1 MDRHS
6 LTNHIAHLDDMHS
19 KLERELSGLEKQ
31 HQGETADAQILKKK
45 KLQLKDELARCRQ
58 QMDKML

>member
-6 LTNHIAHLDDMHS
+6 LTNHIAHLEDMHS
-19 KLERELSGLEKQ
+19 KLEQDLFNLEKQ
-31 HQGETADAQILKKK
+31 HQGETADAQVLKKK

-58 QMDKML
+58 QLDKML